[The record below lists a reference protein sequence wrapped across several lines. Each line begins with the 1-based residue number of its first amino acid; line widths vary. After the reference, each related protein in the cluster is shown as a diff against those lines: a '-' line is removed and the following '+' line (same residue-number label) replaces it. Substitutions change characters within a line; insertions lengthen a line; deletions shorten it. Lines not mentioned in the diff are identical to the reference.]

1 MNSSKNRRAKI
12 KFGTLF
18 MIAALITAAV
28 NGFKPSYMTELWL
41 WSACFFY
48 SVYD

>member
-1 MNSSKNRRAKI
+1 MNNENNYRAKI
-12 KFGTLF
+12 KFGTVF
-18 MIAALITAAV
+18 MLAALITASI

-41 WSACFFY
+41 WSACFFH